1 MAASDRSSPY
11 RQPGFVEERNLK
23 SALHIEGLH
32 DGRWPQFQLSPVQQ
46 PSVLYVPVGRPGGLD
61 DSGDPL
67 PRVQDHVAGRARH
80 PSEVSVSPKSCGCW
94 GNSESMEID
103 GSAGR
108 GNRTRVRSLGSF
120 CPTTRLAPRA
130 SLRAVRGYFS
140 VWLGAQPRDR
150 KVRPRKRQEQDH
162 DPGFRR
168 QERPKKP
175 ASTQVRDAIGGG
187 QSDGNRD
194 YTEAEDQ

>member
-11 RQPGFVEERNLK
+11 RQPGSVEERNLK
-23 SALHIEGLH
+23 SALHIEVLH

-130 SLRAVRGYFS
+130 FVESSPGVFFGLARSATPRPKDTPTQTPRAER
-140 VWLGAQPRDR
+140 
-150 KVRPRKRQEQDH
+150 RPRI
-162 DPGFRR
+162 P
-168 QERPKKP
+168 P
-175 ASTQVRDAIGGG
+175 AGAPVESRVHVGP
-187 QSDGNRD
+187 
-194 YTEAEDQ
+194 